1 MIGNPREH
9 VKVRRQCKNIGVWM
23 VQARALD
30 ANLEPMLTTLKC
42 CNTRSDLKRTQ
53 TLFSLSFFLSYLST
67 LPYHKQLKHSY
78 EHLKCPF

>member
-9 VKVRRQCKNIGVWM
+9 VKVRKQCKNIGIWM

-42 CNTRSDLKRTQ
+42 CNTRRTLEV
-53 TLFSLSFFLSYLST
+53 T
-67 LPYHKQLKHSY
+67 
-78 EHLKCPF
+78 